1 MKTINSIKYITF
13 LVMILALSACGT
25 DDPEPVNEEEL
36 ITTVRVTL
44 SNAAMLDVVATFTDL
59 DGPGGDAP
67 VIVNPTLAANTT
79 YSVSVEFLN
88 EQDSPAEDITEEV
101 AEEADEH
108 QVFVVPG
115 TGLNLTYTYSDQDV
129 NGDPIG
135 LAGTVT
141 TTGASTGNLTVTL
154 IHEPNKAAANVSSGD
169 PTNAGGETDVTVTF
183 SATIQ

>member
-1 MKTINSIKYITF
+1 MKTINSIKYFTF
-13 LVMILALSACGT
+13 LVMILALSSCGT

-36 ITTVRVTL
+36 ITTVRVTF
-44 SNAAMLDVVATFTDL
+44 SNAATPNVVATFTDL

-67 VIVNPTLAANTT
+67 IIVNPTLAANTT

-115 TGLNLTYTYSDQDV
+115 NGLNLTYTYDDEDGNS
-129 NGDPIG
+129 NPIG

-141 TTGASTGNLTVTL
+141 TTDASTGNLTVTL
-154 IHEPNKAAANVSSGD
+154 IHEPDKTAANVNSGD

-183 SATIQ
+183 SVTIR

>member
-1 MKTINSIKYITF
+1 MKTINSIKYLTF

-36 ITTVRVTL
+36 ITTVRVTF
-44 SNAAMLDVVATFTDL
+44 SNAAAPNVVATFTDL

-67 VIVNPTLAANTT
+67 VIINPTLAANTT

-115 TGLNLTYTYSDQDV
+115 NGLNLTYAYDDEDGNS
-129 NGDPIG
+129 NPIG

-141 TTGASTGNLTVTL
+141 TTDASTGNLTVTL
-154 IHEPNKAAANVSSGD
+154 IHEPDKTAANVSSGD

-183 SATIQ
+183 SVTIR